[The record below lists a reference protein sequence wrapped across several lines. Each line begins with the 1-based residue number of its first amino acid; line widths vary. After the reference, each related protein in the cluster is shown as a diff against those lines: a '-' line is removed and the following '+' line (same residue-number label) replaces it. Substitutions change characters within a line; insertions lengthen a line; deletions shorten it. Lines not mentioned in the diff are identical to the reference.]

1 MRLIWTRPEAVS
13 LRLNCSS
20 SSLRGPVA
28 SELAVVTAD
37 WILLVAPVKCVAVCD
52 VSEANRMMVWPLGMM
67 ARGLW
72 PCYLLALTLYEECV
86 SIPAEKRH
94 LVSAHGAL
102 PCGGLG
108 NGPITFSSVWF
119 PTMDSLSHALLSPG
133 SLLNKLASG
142 IALFILPGFR
152 LFAVDFFFPHVHR
165 CLHCRQ
171 EPSLACTGK

>member
-1 MRLIWTRPEAVS
+1 MRLIWTRLEAFS

-20 SSLRGPVA
+20 SSLPGPAA
-28 SELAVVTAD
+28 SELALGTAD
-37 WILLVAPVKCVAVCD
+37 WILLVAPVKRAAVCD
-52 VSEANRMMVWPLGMM
+52 MSEANRMMVWPLGMM

-72 PCYLLALTLYEECV
+72 PCYLRAMTLYEECV

-119 PTMDSLSHALLSPG
+119 PTMYSLSHALLSLG
-133 SLLNKLASG
+133 SLLNRLATG
-142 IALFILPGFR
+142 IALFILPGLR
-152 LFAVDFFFPHVHR
+152 LSAVDFFSPHVHR